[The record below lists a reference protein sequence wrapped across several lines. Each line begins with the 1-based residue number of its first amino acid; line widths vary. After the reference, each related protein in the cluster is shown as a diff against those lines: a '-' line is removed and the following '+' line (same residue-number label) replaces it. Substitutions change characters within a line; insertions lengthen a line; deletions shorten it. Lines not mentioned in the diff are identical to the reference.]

1 MSPLMAAR
9 RAMVL
14 TTIFDA
20 VMAALA
26 IAFAAL
32 TIWVTQEQIGSAP
45 LRSIGLSMPLFM
57 AAAD

>member
-1 MSPLMAAR
+1 MAAR